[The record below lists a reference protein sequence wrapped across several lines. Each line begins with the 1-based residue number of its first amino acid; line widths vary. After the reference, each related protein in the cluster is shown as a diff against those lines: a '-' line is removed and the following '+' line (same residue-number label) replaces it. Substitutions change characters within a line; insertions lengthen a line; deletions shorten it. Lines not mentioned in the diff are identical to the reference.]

1 MNKAPPGRDVQR
13 RAGCGCSGT
22 SLRLGGPDQQ
32 GQPSLVAPFVFTS
45 TLGCRRS
52 KEYSPTSIS
61 GTDMTSS
68 NRRQRQLARA
78 KFERQQAR
86 RLDREDTARVRQ
98 RLVAIVVVGAL
109 VIAGGGW
116 AIFTLI
122 DRGSE
127 PESTASEIDEVAE
140 ELIEE
145 IEAGAAVVDIC
156 AEPAPTRVDDLTFDA
171 APDAATAASG
181 TLTLATN
188 CGNISINLAADD
200 APAALRSS
208 FVARLA
214 HKEKLAPED
223 CIQESVSLLIAGH
236 ETSSNTA
243 CWILHLLATNPDQ
256 QAKARAEA
264 DAAPATPSYQ
274 DFLGMTTLVGAVY
287 ETLRLYTII
296 VGPAKKMTRDDQIPG
311 VPKHT
316 YVLPN
321 KTVMGRC
328 PMQFPSPEKFDCS
341 RYGKGLC
348 GNQPVSLET
357 QLRKHVASMAWGA
370 RH

>member
-1 MNKAPPGRDVQR
+1 
-13 RAGCGCSGT
+13 
-22 SLRLGGPDQQ
+22 
-32 GQPSLVAPFVFTS
+32 
-45 TLGCRRS
+45 
-52 KEYSPTSIS
+52 
-61 GTDMTSS
+61 MTSS

-86 RLDREDTARVRQ
+86 RVDREDKARVRQ

-188 CGNISINLAADD
+188 CGNISIILAADD
-200 APAALRSS
+200 APA
-208 FVARLA
+208 
-214 HKEKLAPED
+214 
-223 CIQESVSLLIAGH
+223 
-236 ETSSNTA
+236 T
-243 CWILHLLATNPDQ
+243 
-256 QAKARAEA
+256 
-264 DAAPATPSYQ
+264 
-274 DFLGMTTLVGAVY
+274 
-287 ETLRLYTII
+287 
-296 VGPAKKMTRDDQIPG
+296 
-311 VPKHT
+311 
-316 YVLPN
+316 
-321 KTVMGRC
+321 
-328 PMQFPSPEKFDCS
+328 
-341 RYGKGLC
+341 
-348 GNQPVSLET
+348 
-357 QLRKHVASMAWGA
+357 VASMTFLANEGFFDGTACHRLTTAGIFVLQCGDPAGNGTGGPGYQIPDENLPAEGEANYPAGTVAMANAGPGTGGSQFFLVYEDTTLPSGYTIWGQVTDGLDIVRA
-370 RH
+370 IAEAGVADGGGDGLPAQPIVIESATVGTA